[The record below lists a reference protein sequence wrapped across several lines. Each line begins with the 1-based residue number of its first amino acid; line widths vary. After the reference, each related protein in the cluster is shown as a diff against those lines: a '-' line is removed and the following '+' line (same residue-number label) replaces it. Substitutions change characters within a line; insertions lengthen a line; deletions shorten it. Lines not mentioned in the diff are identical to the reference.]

1 MNTAQQS
8 LLPMTSCFEGGQ
20 LRIWEYSH
28 VVKIKSE
35 KKKKNNHDD
44 LPDRRNR

>member
-35 KKKKNNHDD
+35 KKKKTQ
-44 LPDRRNR
+44 P